1 MDCRAFN
8 EKPLVY
14 LKPMNAKFKLIFS
27 SILVLSG
34 IFFISSSAH
43 AQQLV
48 PEQITTMKAQ
58 VISVTSQKQDNVAG
72 TGVSETVQ
80 MLDVKILDGAEQGKV
95 ITVQNGYTTF
105 KVGDVLY
112 LTHDVDKLE
121 GMDMYAV
128 ADAYRLPWLY
138 GLVGLFIIC
147 VLIFGGKQG
156 FRGLIA
162 LALSFL
168 AIAYLLFPGIL
179 HGFSPVLMSIGIAS
193 VMIILGSYIT
203 HGFNKVTTSAV
214 IGMITTIM
222 VTGLLAYI
230 SIHGA
235 KLTGFASEES
245 VYLNM
250 DTNGS
255 INFAGLL
262 LGGIIIGLLG
272 VLYDAAIGQAVAVDE
287 LHHVGPHL
295 PRSVIFKRALRIGR
309 EHIGALVNILAIA
322 YVGASLPLLLLFYQ
336 SSADFSLTINREIF
350 ATEIVRTMVGSIG
363 LILAVPL
370 TTLIAVFLLMKK
382 KTISE
387 DTAVIASEMRK
398 VEEVEHKH

>member
-1 MDCRAFN
+1 
-8 EKPLVY
+8 
-14 LKPMNAKFKLIFS
+14 
-27 SILVLSG
+27 
-34 IFFISSSAH
+34 
-43 AQQLV
+43 
-48 PEQITTMKAQ
+48 MKAVVLRVASQ
-58 VISVTSQKQDNVAG
+58 TSENVAG
-72 TGVSETVQ
+72 TGASSTVQ
-80 MLDVKILDGAEQGKV
+80 MLDVKILDGDEQGKFM
-95 ITVQNGYTTF
+95 TVENDYTIF

-138 GLVGLFIIC
+138 GLVGLFIVC

-179 HGFSPVLMSIGIAS
+179 HGFSPVLMSIGVAS

-214 IGMITTIM
+214 IGMVATII

-250 DTNGS
+250 DTGGS

-295 PRSVIFKRALRIGR
+295 PRNVIFKRALRIGR

-336 SSADFSLTINREIF
+336 SGADFSLTINREIF

-382 KTISE
+382 KDVGASDE
-387 DTAVIASEMRK
+387 SVIAGEMQK